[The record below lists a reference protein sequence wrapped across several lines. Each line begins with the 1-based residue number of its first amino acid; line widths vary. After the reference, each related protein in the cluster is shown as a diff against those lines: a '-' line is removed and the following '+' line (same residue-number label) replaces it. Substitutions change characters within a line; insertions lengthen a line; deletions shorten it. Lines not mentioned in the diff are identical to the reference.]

1 MNKTTRAVTNEEY
14 ESIVKTIREGFSVH
28 RPNERTAAVLVLEA
42 NTGMR
47 IGDIMQ
53 MKFRNIVKDGKRYRL
68 DITEEKTG
76 KKRTFTIHPDIRE
89 FVSDYCR
96 RNGIKDNDIIF
107 PVTERNIQKQLKE
120 CVEWLGIDGSIG
132 THSFRKYFGTSIYE
146 DNNHDIRLVQELM
159 QHSSP
164 AITSRYLSVS
174 SASVETALS
183 KHCKIV

>member
-1 MNKTTRAVTNEEY
+1 MNKTTRAITDAEY
-14 ESIVKTIREGFSVH
+14 ELIITTIRNGYSTH
-28 RPNERTAAVLVLEA
+28 RPNARTAAVLVLEA

-53 MKFRNIVKDGKRYRL
+53 MKFKNIVKDGKRYRL

-96 RNGIKDNDIIF
+96 QNGIKDNDIIF
-107 PVTERNIQKQLKE
+107 PVSERIIQRQLKE

-146 DNNHDIRLVQELM
+146 ANGNDVRLVQELL

-174 SASVETALS
+174 SASVEAALS